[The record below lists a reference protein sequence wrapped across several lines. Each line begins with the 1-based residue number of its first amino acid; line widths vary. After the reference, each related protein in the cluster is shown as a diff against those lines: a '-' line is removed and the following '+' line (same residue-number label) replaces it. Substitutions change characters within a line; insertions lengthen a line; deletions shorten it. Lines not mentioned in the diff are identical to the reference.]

1 MKNLE
6 TCDWMLLNSI
16 IYKIYTMEDLDEMR
30 REFLEQL
37 HLVIDF
43 DSADFY
49 LAGHSEDE
57 EMVQP
62 VTYNCDVPETAYYEQ
77 YEYCRRVIE
86 GGKSLVYRLSDM
98 IPQDEW
104 RQTGLYKDVYRI
116 NNWQYSLQMVVC
128 KEGHFLGMITLYRT
142 IGKDDF
148 VYDDI
153 TIVDMLKDHMAY
165 RLERSRREQGD
176 DGGKMTITAAV
187 QEYALTKREE
197 TILRLLLAGL
207 SNDEICQKLVISINT
222 LKKHVLNIYRKL
234 GIRNRVQMFKMI
246 REKE

>member
-43 DSADFY
+43 DSASFY

-62 VTYNCDVPETAYYEQ
+62 VTYNCDVSETAYYEQ

-153 TIVDMLKDHMAY
+153 TIVDMG
-165 RLERSRREQGD
+165 E
-176 DGGKMTITAAV
+176 DGGKMTITVAV

-207 SNDEICQKLVISINT
+207 SNDEICQKLVISVNT

>member
-16 IYKIYTMEDLDEMR
+16 IYKIYTMEELDEMR

-37 HLVIDF
+37 RLVVDF

-49 LAGHSEDE
+49 LAGHDE
-57 EMVQP
+57 EAQMTQP
-62 VTYNCDVPETAYYEQ
+62 VTYNCEEQDKVGYEQ

-86 GGKSLVYRLSDM
+86 GGKSLVYRLTDM
-98 IPQDEW
+98 IPEEEW
-104 RQTGLYKDVYRI
+104 RQTKLYREVYRK
-116 NNWQYSLQMVVC
+116 NNWHYALQMVVC
-128 KEGHFLGMITLYRT
+128 REGHFLGMITFYRT
-142 IGKDDF
+142 IGKEDF
-148 VYDDI
+148 QYEDI
-153 TIVDMLKDHMAY
+153 SVVDMLKDHMAY
-165 RLERSRREQGD
+165 RLERSRMESGE

-187 QEYALTKREE
+187 REYGLTKREE

-207 SNDEICQKLVISINT
+207 SNDEICQKLVISVNT